1 MPIYPLGPGAWRTA
15 DSGAALLAGLHPPV
29 KPLASQLQWE
39 TNSALNPIAKA
50 NATDLNPNP
59 HRHGLDADMA
69 RAIAATPGALDPRSA
84 VRQWLGIDPPWVYSG
99 SDALAGQALR
109 RTLTKVV
116 RAGEPGSGTRLPP
129 LRAVSTE
136 KTTGSPVRPDPLWRW
151 GRPFRIS
158 AIVAELNSRLWLG
171 PDASLYC
178 IGPDVVVAGG
188 CKPQLLWSV
197 TSLSREASRV
207 EQVDKV
213 LRAAVEREERM
224 PEILSQ
230 MQDFRVFFDA
240 ITGLDRDR
248 APYLYELIDTAWQWA
263 EPYVMAVKNRV
274 NEDRPFQR
282 DALVGTVIP
291 TPPHGS
297 LPSGHATMATLT
309 SELLIRVV
317 YRNADSPRVEQCDR
331 LARRIAFNRVVAGVH
346 FPMDSAVGYD
356 LGRQLAAYLD
366 VLSTTEDK
374 YRVAPK
380 PVTTVVSAASAL
392 NERGPRLTQGSAADV
407 PSQSRA
413 GTPPEKA
420 VKAAK
425 ARSEV
430 PAAELLKRLR
440 ERVDQ
445 ELDAWRI

>member
-15 DSGAALLAGLHPPV
+15 DSGAALLAGLNPPV

-39 TNSALNPIAKA
+39 MNSALHPIAKA

-59 HRHGLDADMA
+59 HRHGLDADTA
-69 RAIAATPGALDPRSA
+69 RAIAGSPAALDPRSA
-84 VRQWLGIDPPWVYSG
+84 VRQWLGIDPPWVYTG

-109 RTLTKVV
+109 RTLTKIV
-116 RAGEPGSGTRLPP
+116 RAGEPGSGTQQPP
-129 LRAVSTE
+129 LPGLATPPETRA
-136 KTTGSPVRPDPLWRW
+136 PVRANALWRW

-171 PDASLYC
+171 PDASLHR
-178 IGPDVVVAGG
+178 IGPDVASKGW
-188 CKPQLLWSV
+188 KPQLLWSV
-197 TSLSREASRV
+197 TPLSTAASRV

-230 MQDFRVFFDA
+230 MQDFRAFFDA
-240 ITGLDRDR
+240 ITGLDRER

-317 YRNADSPRVEQCDR
+317 YQSGTSLRIEQCDR

-366 VLSTTEDK
+366 ALSSPKKED
-374 YRVAPK
+374 RPAPE
-380 PVTTVVSAASAL
+380 PLATVVHTASAL
-392 NERGPRLTQGSAADV
+392 NERGPRLTRGSAAEV
-407 PSQSRA
+407 PSMPGKQEAVVQSA
-413 GTPPEKA
+413 GTPSKIA
-420 VKAAK
+420 
-425 ARSEV
+425 
-430 PAAELLKRLR
+430 PAPLLTLLR